1 MVHCGLAWVQT
12 TLYKAWCDKRCLYPS
27 YTTMHHV
34 RYPEY
39 NFALLFSGD
48 FIQFQNVPSLEGCT
62 NVEHFSIDNKMYL
75 AFSRT
80 RAYRVYRAGTQIFRL
95 EGNTFVLHQTLKST
109 YSGPEQ
115 AKYFSID
122 GQHYMAIP
130 YLKPSKTV
138 IFQWYKN
145 YFQSYQELDCGFAA
159 LSSTFFEIKS
169 SKYLAIYG
177 YNVLYIYVW
186 NGSDFIKV
194 HTLRIRKASITEC
207 KAFQPR
213 NDTYLTCAVWGGLEK
228 SLVFKWTGTRFVLH
242 QEIVGIEYA
251 ASAEL
256 IKLDNQ
262 TNALILAQRQHG
274 TGPNMLNVNSPVYTW
289 NTMKSIFELNTTL
302 SFPTQ
307 GASACRAFKIGEDLY
322 LIVAQS
328 GAKES
333 VIYRYRGGRFVVYQ
347 KIRAAFADDATVFTY
362 QRMHYI
368 ALATKN
374 MKSSPVFI
382 WN

>member
-1 MVHCGLAWVQT
+1 
-12 TLYKAWCDKRCLYPS
+12 
-27 YTTMHHV
+27 MHHV